1 MICFRAKTDQEV
13 KKMDMWVPLKNKIII
28 KKDKTMKK
36 KIVSDDRRRLRE
48 RAVREFKFFFL
59 FFSSLF
65 DIRKSDC

>member
-1 MICFRAKTDQEV
+1 MICFGAKTNQEV

-48 RAVREFKFFFL
+48 RAVREFNFFF
-59 FFSSLF
+59 FSFLLSS
-65 DIRKSDC
+65 I